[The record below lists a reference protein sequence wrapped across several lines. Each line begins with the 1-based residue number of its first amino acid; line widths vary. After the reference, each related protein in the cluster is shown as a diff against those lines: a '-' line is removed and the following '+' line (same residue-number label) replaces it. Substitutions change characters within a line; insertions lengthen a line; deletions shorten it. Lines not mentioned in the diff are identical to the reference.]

1 MVNKVLITIVIGL
14 VALTLGLWAI
24 VVTQPPPGSNVVPG
38 VAAGNVFTYSI
49 KGYASL
55 TGENG
60 SIPENFLE
68 INKTDWYRITITNV
82 AGHEVDFNTTWH
94 FINGTEIENMGNVD
108 VYTGAD
114 NEVFWAIYPAN
125 LTLNNLISP
134 GGSDGTIV
142 NQTETRTFKSGD
154 RETNILTMQ
163 RQFYDPS
170 DPEKLVNDYIYVHFD
185 KATGML
191 VELKDMRLYSVPEII
206 LTTEQVLISS
216 NVWAVS

>member
-1 MVNKVLITIVIGL
+1 MVNKLLITIVIGL
-14 VALTLGLWAI
+14 VALSLGLWAI

-49 KGYASL
+49 KGYASI
-55 TGENG
+55 TGENA

-68 INKTDWYRITITNV
+68 INKTDWYRVTITSV
-82 AGHEVDFNTTWH
+82 AGHEVNFTTTWH

-125 LTLNNLISP
+125 LTLNSLISP

-142 NQTETRTFKSGD
+142 NETETRTYKSGD
-154 RETNILTMQ
+154 RETNILTMEK
-163 RQFYDPS
+163 QFYDVS
-170 DPEKLVNDYIYVHFD
+170 DPERIVNDYIYVHFD
-185 KATGML
+185 KATGMV
-191 VELKDMRLYSVPEII
+191 VELKDIRLYSVPEVV